1 VVVNLAD
8 LIYKVTRNIFKVY
21 ARLIMRVEVKGVE
34 NIPESGPFVVMS
46 NHISYLDPPLIGSII
61 PQKVHYMAKA
71 ELFENR
77 IVGAFLKKLGAFPLK
92 RGTGDSRA
100 FRKAIKI
107 LRNDQVLGIFPEGTR
122 YPEGSPGE
130 PHSGSVMLAIMA
142 KSPILPIGIKNI
154 KRKGRTKV
162 IIGEPLVLEEYF
174 GKKLSKEER
183 QEVAN
188 EVMSKI
194 ISLLN
199 E

>member
-1 VVVNLAD
+1 MVVNLAD

-34 NIPESGPFVVMS
+34 NIPESGPLVVMS

>member
-1 VVVNLAD
+1 MAD

-34 NIPESGPFVVMS
+34 NIPESGPLVVMS

>member
-1 VVVNLAD
+1 
-8 LIYKVTRNIFKVY
+8 
-21 ARLIMRVEVKGVE
+21 
-34 NIPESGPFVVMS
+34 
-46 NHISYLDPPLIGSII
+46 
-61 PQKVHYMAKA
+61 
-71 ELFENR
+71 
-77 IVGAFLKKLGAFPLK
+77 
-92 RGTGDSRA
+92 
-100 FRKAIKI
+100 
-107 LRNDQVLGIFPEGTR
+107 
-122 YPEGSPGE
+122 
-130 PHSGSVMLAIMA
+130 MLAIMA

>member
-1 VVVNLAD
+1 MAD

>member
-1 VVVNLAD
+1 LAD

>member
-1 VVVNLAD
+1 VVNLAD

-34 NIPESGPFVVMS
+34 NIPESGPLVVMS

>member
-1 VVVNLAD
+1 MVVNLAD